1 MVTAPVSTGASL
13 FLEPALIRFRVCNG
27 CFTFAIQIITLATSS
42 SDRKNFFKRI
52 RNKDAAEPE
61 EMSFMG
67 HLEALRWHL
76 MRSVIVW
83 LAAAIIIFVFI
94 DWVYDE
100 IILAPASEHFIS
112 YSVLCRFGHWLH
124 IGDSLCMPPVKIDF
138 QVTAVNGTFTSAISI
153 ALIGAI
159 IIAFPYLFW
168 EFWRFVKPALSPRE
182 KKYARGSIF
191 WVSLC
196 FFTGVAFGYYL
207 LAPFTFNFLASFTLG
222 KSGLIIYRP
231 SINDYIDSLTNLI
244 LGCGIAFE
252 LPILAYVLA
261 KIGLITAGFLKRY
274 SKYAFII
281 ILFIA
286 AVITP
291 SPDITSQIIVA
302 LPLLLLYWISILLV
316 ARVDRKKAKE
326 EKEWS

>member
-1 MVTAPVSTGASL
+1 MST
-13 FLEPALIRFRVCNG
+13 E
-27 CFTFAIQIITLATSS
+27 S
-42 SDRKNFFKRI
+42 SDRKKFFKRL
-52 RNKDAAEPE
+52 RSAENPQPE

-83 LAAAIIIFVFI
+83 LVAAIVIFVFI

-100 IILAPASEHFIS
+100 IILAPSSANFIT
-112 YSVLCRFGHWLH
+112 YGALCRFGHWLH
-124 IGDSLCMPPVKIDF
+124 IGDGLCMPPVKIDF
-138 QVTAVNGTFTSAISI
+138 QVTEVNGTFTSAISI
-153 ALIGAI
+153 ALIGSI
-159 IIAFPYLFW
+159 IISFPYLFW
-168 EFWRFVKPALSPRE
+168 EFWRFVKPALSPKE

-196 FFTGVAFGYYL
+196 FFFGAAFGYYL

-222 KSGLIIYRP
+222 KSGAIIYRP

-252 LPILAYVLA
+252 LPILAYVLG
-261 KIGLITAGFLKRY
+261 KIGLITAKFLKRY
-274 SKYAFII
+274 RKYAFII
-281 ILFIA
+281 ILIVA

-291 SPDITSQIIVA
+291 SPDVTSQTIVA
-302 LPLLLLYWISILLV
+302 IPLLLLYEISVMLV
-316 ARVDRKKAKE
+316 ARIDRKKAKE

>member
-1 MVTAPVSTGASL
+1 M
-13 FLEPALIRFRVCNG
+13 
-27 CFTFAIQIITLATSS
+27 ATSES
-42 SDRKNFFKRI
+42 GRKSFFKRL
-52 RNKDAAEPE
+52 RSNSEPISE
-61 EMSFMG
+61 EMSFMD

-100 IILAPASEHFIS
+100 IILAPASENFIT
-112 YSVLCRFGHWLH
+112 YSMLCNFGHWIG
-124 IGDSLCMPPVKIDF
+124 IGDRLCMPPVKIDF
-138 QVTAVNGTFTSAISI
+138 QVTAVNGTFTSAMSI
-153 ALIGAI
+153 AFIGAVI
-159 IIAFPYLFW
+159 VAFPYLFW
-168 EFWRFVKPALSPRE
+168 EFWRFVKPALSPKE

-196 FFTGVAFGYYL
+196 FFIGAAFGYYL

-222 KSGLIIYRP
+222 KSGMILYRP
-231 SINDYIDSLTNLI
+231 SINDYIDSLTNLV

-252 LPILAYVLA
+252 LPILAFVLG
-261 KIGLITAGFLKRY
+261 KIGLITSGFLKRY
-274 SKYAFII
+274 RKYAFIV
-281 ILFIA
+281 ILIIA
-286 AVITP
+286 AIITP

-302 LPLLLLYWISILLV
+302 VPLLMLYEISIMLV
-316 ARVDRKKAKE
+316 ARIDRQKAKE